1 MPRQFDVV
9 ANPDAEDAA
18 YRPYLVVLQSDLVS
32 NLRSTVVAPLV
43 PRSEMTGARQLNPL
57 VSVEGSE
64 YWIAIYELFAIEQ
77 RLLGRKIASV
87 ENQREAVIAAIDF
100 LFTGF

>member
-9 ANPDAEDAA
+9 ANPDADDAR
-18 YRPYLVVLQSDLVS
+18 YRPYLVVLQSDLVAD
-32 NLRSTVVAPLV
+32 LRSTVVAPLIA
-43 PRSEMTGARQLNPL
+43 RSELQGARQLNPL
-57 VSVEGSE
+57 VSIDGGE

-77 RLLGRKIASV
+77 RMLGPRIGSV
-87 ENQREAVIAAIDF
+87 ANDQDAVIAALDF